1 MLEKL
6 SQVQLRD
13 LDLDTLREE
22 KGRTPEDL
30 ITARERKEAL
40 QARLAQTEARFSEVR
55 REVNRNEMEIKTLN
69 ERREGA
75 ANAAIAAGPTREAA
89 QYQNQ
94 ELQFATRVQELEDD
108 TLPLMERMEGL
119 EGEIAELKA
128 SLAELDPQLS
138 ELAQAEEVR
147 VAGVEERIG
156 TLTSERDAAAEG
168 IDASLLKQY
177 EQVRRAKR
185 GVGVVPIVDNQRC
198 GGCSMRLPIHVMQK
212 AKTGK
217 KITRC
222 PSCGRILWAK
232 DEA

>member
-1 MLEKL
+1 MLDKL

-13 LDLDTLREE
+13 LDLDTLQEE

-30 ITARERKEAL
+30 ITTRQRQEEL
-40 QARLAQTEARFSEVR
+40 ETRLAQTETRFNEVRGEVR
-55 REVNRNEMEIKTLN
+55 RNELEIKTLN
-69 ERREGA
+69 ERRESA
-75 ANAAIAAGPTREAA
+75 ANAAIAAGPSREAA

-108 TLPLMERMEGL
+108 TLPLMERMEVL
-119 EGEIAELKA
+119 EGEVAELQEA
-128 SLAELDPQLS
+128 LAEVGPQLG

-147 VAGVEERIG
+147 VAQVEEKIS
-156 TLTSERDAAAEG
+156 TLMNERNAVAEG

-177 EQVRRAKR
+177 EQVRRSKR
-185 GVGVVPIVDNQRC
+185 GVGVVPIVDNERC
-198 GGCSMRLPIHVMQK
+198 GGCSMRLPIHVIQK

-217 KITRC
+217 RITRC

-232 DEA
+232 D

>member
-1 MLEKL
+1 MLDKL

-13 LDLDTLREE
+13 LDLDTLQEE

-30 ITARERKEAL
+30 IATRERKEAL
-40 QARLAQTEARFSEVR
+40 ETRLAQTEARFSEVR
-55 REVNRNEMEIKTLN
+55 QEVNRNELEIKTLN
-69 ERREGA
+69 ERRESA

-119 EGEIAELKA
+119 ENEVAELKTA
-128 SLAELDPQLS
+128 LDEIGPQLS
-138 ELAQAEEVR
+138 ELTQAEELR
-147 VAGVEERIG
+147 VAEVEGKIS
-156 TLTSERDAAAEG
+156 TLTDERNAAADG
-168 IDASLLKQY
+168 IDTSLLKQY
-177 EQVRRAKR
+177 EQVRRSKR

-198 GGCSMRLPIHVMQK
+198 GGCSMRLPIHVIQK

-217 KITRC
+217 RITRC

-232 DEA
+232 D

>member
-1 MLEKL
+1 MLDKL

-13 LDLDTLREE
+13 LDLDTLQEE

-30 ITARERKEAL
+30 IAARERKEAL
-40 QARLAQTEARFSEVR
+40 EARLAQTEARFSEVR
-55 REVNRNEMEIKTLN
+55 QEVNRNEMEIKTLN

-94 ELQFATRVQELEDD
+94 ELQFATRAQELEDD
-108 TLPLMERMEGL
+108 TLPLMEHMEGL

-138 ELAQAEEVR
+138 ELVQAEEVR
-147 VAGVEERIG
+147 VAGVEEKIS
-156 TLTSERDAAAEG
+156 TLTGERDAAAEG

-198 GGCSMRLPIHVMQK
+198 GGCSMRLPIHVIQK

-232 DEA
+232 DGA

>member
-1 MLEKL
+1 MLDKL

-13 LDLDTLREE
+13 LDLDTLQEE
-22 KGRTPEDL
+22 KGRTPKDL
-30 ITARERKEAL
+30 VAARERKEAL
-40 QARLAQTEARFSEVR
+40 EARLAQTEARFSEVR
-55 REVNRNEMEIKTLN
+55 QEVNRNELEIKTLN
-69 ERREGA
+69 ERRESA

-119 EGEIAELKA
+119 EGEVAELKA
-128 SLAELDPQLS
+128 ALAELKPQLS
-138 ELAQAEEVR
+138 ELAQTEEAR
-147 VAGVEERIG
+147 VAGVEEKIS
-156 TLTSERDAAAEG
+156 TLTDERNAAAEG
-168 IDASLLKQY
+168 IDAPLLKQY

-198 GGCSMRLPIHVMQK
+198 GGCSMRLPIHVIQK
-212 AKTGK
+212 TKTGK

-232 DEA
+232 D

>member
-1 MLEKL
+1 MLDKL

-13 LDLDTLREE
+13 LDLDTLQEE

-30 ITARERKEAL
+30 IAARERKEAL

-55 REVNRNEMEIKTLN
+55 QEVNRNEMEIKTLN

-94 ELQFATRVQELEDD
+94 ELQFATRAQELEDD
-108 TLPLMERMEGL
+108 TLPLMEHMEGL

-147 VAGVEERIG
+147 VAGVEEKIS
-156 TLTSERDAAAEG
+156 TLTGERDAAAEG

-198 GGCSMRLPIHVMQK
+198 GGCSMRLPIHVIQK

-232 DEA
+232 DGA